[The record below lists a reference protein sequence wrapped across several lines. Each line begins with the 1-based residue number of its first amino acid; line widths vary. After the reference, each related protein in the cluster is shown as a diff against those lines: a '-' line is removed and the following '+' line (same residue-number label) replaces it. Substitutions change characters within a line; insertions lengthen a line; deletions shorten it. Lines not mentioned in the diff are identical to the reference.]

1 MKKTPT
7 SRLSTD
13 QTGTSTTHDQSTKN
27 SRIMHPQFSGTTQFG
42 VKEAYLNTTSWLGF
56 LNYTAGLQEI
66 DKSTGASMLIH
77 SAFYAMRLQKLDITF
92 FLTAVTA
99 GKSGPQRSFA
109 NQVTTPSS
117 TTSTVYD
124 SQSLTKKKLLLI
136 AWKCAIYLLW
146 TERNSRLHRRCFR
159 SPTSLLST
167 LNLTFRNRW
176 SSLRSQNTVSV
187 SAMIQMWLR

>member
-1 MKKTPT
+1 M
-7 SRLSTD
+7 
-13 QTGTSTTHDQSTKN
+13 
-27 SRIMHPQFSGTTQFG
+27 
-42 VKEAYLNTTSWLGF
+42 KEAYINTTSWLGF
-56 LNYTAGLQEI
+56 LNYTAALQEI
-66 DKSTGASMLIH
+66 DKSTRASMLIH
-77 SAFYAMRLQKLDITF
+77 SAFYAMRLQKLENTF
-92 FLTAVTA
+92 FLTDVTA

-109 NQVTTPSS
+109 NLDTTPSS
-117 TTSTVYD
+117 TTSTVYV
-124 SQSLTKKKLLLI
+124 SQSLTKKLLI

-176 SSLRSQNTVSV
+176 SSLRSQNTISV